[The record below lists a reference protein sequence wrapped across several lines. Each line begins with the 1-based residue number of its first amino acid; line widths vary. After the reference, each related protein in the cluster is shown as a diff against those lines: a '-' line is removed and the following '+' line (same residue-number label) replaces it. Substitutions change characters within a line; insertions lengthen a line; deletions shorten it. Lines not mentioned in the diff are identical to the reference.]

1 MWDPEALK
9 WLQQDVQRAAGGEP
23 VSNKAGG
30 KDREWGNLLGVL
42 LSSTL
47 AGNGHKDSMTALAG

>member
-1 MWDPEALK
+1 LK